1 MTPDPGDKKVIEHIN
16 DTYIT
21 NVRLPNGAIQ
31 LKEVL
36 TAQNLFCVITII
48 SQNSVLH

>member
-21 NVRLPNGAIQ
+21 NVRVPNGAIQ
-31 LKEVL
+31 LTIVFKEAL
-36 TAQNLFCVITII
+36 TA
-48 SQNSVLH
+48 